1 MPYYIWEL
9 TRMKKWMIAATAA
22 ASILALSACNNDK
35 SDNSEVIV
43 ETSAGNI
50 TQGELYE
57 AMKDRLGEEVL
68 RELVYEK
75 VLSEKFEVTDEEV
88 SERVEELKQQLGPQ
102 FEMALMQSGFKN
114 EEQLTQTLRISMLQ
128 EKAAKEDI
136 ELTDEEVQEY
146 YDQMKPEIKASHIL
160 VEDEATAKE
169 VKQKLDEGADFAE
182 LAKEYSTDPG
192 SAQNGGDLDWFG
204 AGMMVPEF
212 EEAAYSLEVNEIS
225 EPVQSTH
232 GFHIIK
238 VTDKKEKEP
247 LEDIRGEVEEELMNS
262 KLQQESVDAA
272 VKKILDKAN
281 VEVKDS
287 SLKNTFEEKEEA
299 EQENQ

>member
-1 MPYYIWEL
+1 
-9 TRMKKWMIAATAA
+9 MKKWMIAATAA